1 MPGTS
6 ILQAVIKQW
15 SDASNK
21 KILKIVITTTKK
33 KWSEALKQHMIYY
46 LTVISVEFTALSLI
60 FTCKIVKHEVQ

>member
-21 KILKIVITTTKK
+21 KILKIIITTTKI
-33 KWSEALKQHMIYY
+33 KWSEALKQHVIY
-46 LTVISVEFTALSLI
+46 
-60 FTCKIVKHEVQ
+60 